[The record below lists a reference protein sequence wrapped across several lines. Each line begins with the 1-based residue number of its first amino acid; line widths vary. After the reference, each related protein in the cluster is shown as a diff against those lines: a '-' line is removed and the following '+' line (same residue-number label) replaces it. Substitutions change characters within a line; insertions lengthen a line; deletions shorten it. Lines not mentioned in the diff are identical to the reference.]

1 MVLIIFI
8 LIATILFFH
17 YLIRLFSLLLQA
29 RRRKQKHRTSSLLDR
44 NGFAQP
50 EEPIRV
56 ILVRDEELGL
66 HESNFEEMN
75 PARVA
80 SPPPAYGLWRCSVV

>member
-1 MVLIIFI
+1 MVLVIFI
-8 LIATILFFH
+8 LIATILFCH
-17 YLIRLFSLLLQA
+17 YLIRFFSLLLQA
-29 RRRKQKHRTSSLLDR
+29 RRRKQRHRASGELDR

-50 EEPIRV
+50 GEPIRV
-56 ILVRDEELGL
+56 ILARDEELGL

-75 PARVA
+75 PERVA